1 MQQILNFIVC
11 QIFLFR
17 GVCQIFLF
25 RGVGRRGKGFSFI
38 TQCVIYLEVIFAA
51 KRYRFLSI
59 KLFIQLLFFQSCK
72 TSNYCIFLAGNPAR
86 YTLVLRH
93 LILMS
98 GTRAVRARVRRP
110 DGGVDWGLLYGAWP
124 GTLLPGRR
132 EENKGKEFCHYWCGP
147 WCDSSAIVHM
157 LIIFLRYKHCFLRKL
172 NKNLHLI
179 LDNDFHTSIFFS
191 PNFFLL
197 ELFFSLNRS
206 ETSKF
211 TNKDFTLKILLLVLW
226 CRL

>member
-1 MQQILNFIVC
+1 MM
-11 QIFLFR
+11 
-17 GVCQIFLF
+17 
-25 RGVGRRGKGFSFI
+25 GFSFI
-38 TQCVIYLEVIFAA
+38 TQCVIYLKVILAA
-51 KRYRFLSI
+51 KRYLFFLAI
-59 KLFIQLLFFQSCK
+59 KLFIQLFFFKSYK

-86 YTLVLRH
+86 YTLALGH

-124 GTLLPGRR
+124 GTLLPGRG

-179 LDNDFHTSIFFS
+179 LDNDFHTSF
-191 PNFFLL
+191 FFLP
-197 ELFFSLNRS
+197 LFFVVVNLSFFLSLNSS
-206 ETSKF
+206 ETSS
-211 TNKDFTLKILLLVLW
+211 LQI
-226 CRL
+226 

>member
-1 MQQILNFIVC
+1 MM
-11 QIFLFR
+11 
-17 GVCQIFLF
+17 
-25 RGVGRRGKGFSFI
+25 GFSFI
-38 TQCVIYLEVIFAA
+38 TQCVIYLKVILAA
-51 KRYRFLSI
+51 KRYLFFLAI
-59 KLFIQLLFFQSCK
+59 KLFIQLFFFKSYK

-86 YTLVLRH
+86 YTLALGH

-124 GTLLPGRR
+124 GTLLPGRG

-179 LDNDFHTSIFFS
+179 LDNDFHTSFFFS
-191 PNFFLL
+191 PPLFCCCKL
-197 ELFFSLNRS
+197 ELFSLP
-206 ETSKF
+206 KQ
-211 TNKDFTLKILLLVLW
+211 
-226 CRL
+226 